1 MSVFLPIVK
10 KDNKVFVVID
20 GGNKELSNRID
31 VYKKVK
37 YDGTPHTIDEAPKE
51 YYDEKGTKVETP
63 QLDAEVF
70 LKLGKRNSNSEAANV
85 IDNINV
91 PPDTYYYM
99 NVGQRDYLSG
109 GRKPK
114 RLSHLSKKRA
124 MKSRRVRK
132 SRRRYSRRK
141 Y

>member
-31 VYKKVK
+31 VYKKVN
-37 YDGTPHTIDEAPKE
+37 YDGKPNEPPKE
-51 YYDEKGTKVETP
+51 YYGENGMKVETP
-63 QLDAEVF
+63 QIGDGVF
-70 LKLGKRNSNSEAANV
+70 LKLGKKNSNTEAADV
-85 IDNINV
+85 ITGNIPVN
-91 PPDTYYYM
+91 PNTYYM
-99 NVGQRDYLSG
+99 NVDQSVYLSG

-132 SRRRYSRRK
+132 SKRRYSRRK

>member
-1 MSVFLPIVK
+1 MSAFLPIVK
-10 KDNKVFVVID
+10 EDNKVFVVIN
-20 GGNKELSNRID
+20 GVKKEIPVQID
-31 VYKKVK
+31 VYKKVN
-37 YDGTPHTIDEAPKE
+37 YDGTPNEPPKE
-51 YYDEKGTKVETP
+51 YYVEKGTKIETP
-63 QLDAEVF
+63 QLNSEVF
-70 LKLGKRNSNSEAANV
+70 LKLGKKNSNSEAANV

-91 PPDTYYYM
+91 PPDTYYM
-99 NVGQRDYLSG
+99 HVDQTDRLVG

-132 SRRRYSRRK
+132 SKRRYSRRK